1 MTMTVKDLI
10 FELLRECGKDKRAA
24 QIFKE
29 LYDNEVADKLLLID
43 TPLHC
48 REPRSLYIERISVEC
63 GFIELKLD
71 D

>member
-1 MTMTVKDLI
+1 MAITVKDLI
-10 FELLRECGKDKRAA
+10 CELLRECGKDKRAD

-29 LYDNEVADKLLLID
+29 LNSNEVADRLLLID
-43 TPLHC
+43 NPLHC
-48 REPRSLYIERISVEC
+48 REPGTSYIDGINVEC